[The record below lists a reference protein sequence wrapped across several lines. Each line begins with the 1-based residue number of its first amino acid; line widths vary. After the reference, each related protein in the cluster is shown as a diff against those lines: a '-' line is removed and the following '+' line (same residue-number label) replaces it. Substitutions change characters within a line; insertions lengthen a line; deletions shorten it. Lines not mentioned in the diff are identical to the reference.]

1 MIEFILGVIIIF
13 ILFLFV
19 LFGMFILAGAM
30 IDYIYNDDI
39 DEDGSM
45 AELVD
50 ASGLS
55 PDVQKWACE
64 FESHWSYK

>member
-1 MIEFILGVIIIF
+1 MIEFVLGVIIIF

-39 DEDGSM
+39 DEDG
-45 AELVD
+45 
-50 ASGLS
+50 
-55 PDVQKWACE
+55 
-64 FESHWSYK
+64 F

>member
-30 IDYIYNDDI
+30 IDYVTNDNTD
-39 DEDGSM
+39 DD
-45 AELVD
+45 
-50 ASGLS
+50 
-55 PDVQKWACE
+55 C
-64 FESHWSYK
+64 F